1 MENICVCIVS
11 FYQLLHRDTVHVRH
25 KCGHQTMWHPFWLN
39 KFSLC
44 CFDESSVD
52 IVDICFYCHPH
63 CMLSSV
69 CVEYDG
75 VCAAGGGLTI
85 ITMD

>member
-11 FYQLLHRDTVHVRH
+11 FYQLLHSDTVHVMS
-25 KCGHQTMWHPFWLN
+25 GTSVWTLDNVAPFWLN

-63 CMLSSV
+63 CKLSSV

-75 VCAAGGGLTI
+75 VCVAAWA
-85 ITMD
+85 